1 MPFVGWRR
9 DDDGFDWAGDD
20 VSERPDEV
28 RPFELNLNIL
38 VHFCDEG
45 EAAIG
50 DCRVEVGEGEDELKE
65 AMASRKGDLLTTGGV
80 RSRGARGARL
90 VEVAS
95 STARN
100 RRKDRRSEDREEGK
114 RSGSSTGRPLG

>member
-9 DDDGFDWAGDD
+9 DDDGVDWAGED

-38 VHFCDEG
+38 DHFCDEG

-50 DCRVEVGEGEDELKE
+50 DCRVEVGEGEDELEE
-65 AMASRKGDLLTTGGV
+65 AMASRKGDLLTLDGGAE
-80 RSRGARGARL
+80 SRGERGASKLRL
-90 VEVAS
+90 PPQETGASTEVP
-95 STARN
+95 RIE
-100 RRKDRRSEDREEGK
+100 RKGRGLVP
-114 RSGSSTGRPLG
+114 STGRPLG